1 MLGACNAD
9 RDRQAE
15 LCPHAA
21 PDRTGDL
28 GRRAEQMRAAGDI
41 GEGLVDRNPLD
52 QWGEI
57 IEHLDRSITQPLVLL
72 EMAVDED
79 QARTK
84 LARPPSWHTAAD
96 AESLGLV

>member
-1 MLGACNAD
+1 VLGARGAD

-28 GRRAEQMRAAGDI
+28 GRRAEQMRAPRDVS
-41 GEGLVDRNPLD
+41 EGLVDRNPLD
-52 QWGEI
+52 QWSEI
-57 IEHLDRSITQPLVLL
+57 IEHTDRSITEPLVLL

-79 QARTK
+79 QAPTK
-84 LARPPSWHTAAD
+84 LARPACRH
-96 AESLGLV
+96 